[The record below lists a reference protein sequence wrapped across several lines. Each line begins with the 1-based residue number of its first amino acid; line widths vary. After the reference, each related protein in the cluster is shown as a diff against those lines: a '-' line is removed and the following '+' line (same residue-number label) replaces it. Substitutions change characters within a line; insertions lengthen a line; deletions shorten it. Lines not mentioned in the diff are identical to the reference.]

1 MKRYFYWLI
10 FLYKYYLPSFKI
22 YTKPIKTNFIKHQ
35 DVSAIVDPFIQAYIE
50 FSNDYENLD
59 MNEYNEYFIEN
70 FEKLLKN
77 HKNKTISAV
86 FIDVKA
92 YFSSKV
98 TRYDNKLQEIKE
110 KHEELANIID
120 NSNVYMSES
129 ENMRDKL
136 SLHHCSIDDVRKHVF
151 VFLYNSLPQTDNYK
165 SIISLF
171 QNKIV
176 NTDKYDDFLN
186 IINNIRDAAS
196 AIYNNLI
203 RTAIH
208 IPVTDEIIKSL
219 TSYVTEI
226 NNGSLK

>member
-77 HKNKTISAV
+77 HKNKAISAV
-86 FIDVKA
+86 FTDIKA

-98 TRYDNKLQEIKE
+98 TRYDSKLREIKE

-120 NSNVYMSES
+120 DSNAYMSKP
-129 ENMRDKL
+129 ENMKDKL
-136 SLHHCSIDDVRKHVF
+136 HLPCPIDDVRKRVF
-151 VFLYNSLPQTDNYK
+151 VFLYDSFPQNDNCK
-165 SIISLF
+165 SIICSF

-176 NTDKYDDFLN
+176 SAAKYDDFSN
-186 IINNIRDAAS
+186 IINNIRDATFV
-196 AIYNNLI
+196 IYNNSL
-203 RTAIH
+203 RTAIR
-208 IPVTDEIIKSL
+208 IPVADEIIRSL